1 MSSLS
6 AYCPAFA
13 RVLAVTLV
21 LLAVSPLLN
30 AASKAEKEVPH
41 PKITY
46 DAADVYT
53 DFKTHEIRLRGDVT
67 ITYGKMTVRA
77 DRALATAADFKN
89 SRWTFDGNV
98 RIDAVPRGNLRSDEA
113 VVEFQDNQLMR
124 ATATGSPAEFD
135 QTRDDSNVIARGHA
149 DQIVYEVS
157 EGTIR
162 LARLPKDPK
171 SDDSWVTDGRNE
183 LRAPEIVYSLREER
197 VQATT
202 SPGTE
207 RVHVT
212 IAPNEGPKADG
223 SEANKP
229 KSIQPDSANPQPSA
243 PQMPTPPE
251 SPPPR

>member
-1 MSSLS
+1 MNSLS
-6 AYCPAFA
+6 TRYPTYA
-13 RVLAVTLV
+13 RILAATLV
-21 LLAVSPLLN
+21 FLWMSPLLG

-53 DFKTHEIRLRGDVT
+53 DFKTHEIRLKGDVT

-124 ATATGSPAEFD
+124 ATATGTPAEFD

-157 EGTIR
+157 EGTVR
-162 LARLPKDPK
+162 LARLSHDPK
-171 SDDSWVTDGRNE
+171 SDDSWITDGRNE
-183 LRAPEIVYSLREER
+183 IYAPEIVYSLREER
-197 VQATT
+197 VQAKT
-202 SPGTE
+202 S
-207 RVHVT
+207 VHMT
-212 IAPNEGPKADG
+212 IAPNEGPKAEG
-223 SEANKP
+223 PEAHKAKP
-229 KSIQPDSANPQPSA
+229 IQPDSDKPEPPA
-243 PQMPTPPE
+243 PQMSTPPE
-251 SPPPR
+251 SPLPR